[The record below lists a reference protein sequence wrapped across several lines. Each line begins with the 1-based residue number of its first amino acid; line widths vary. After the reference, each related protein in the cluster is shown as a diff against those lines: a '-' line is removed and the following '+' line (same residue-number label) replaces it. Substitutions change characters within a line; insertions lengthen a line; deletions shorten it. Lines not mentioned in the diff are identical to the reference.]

1 MQARNIVLTGF
12 LTIGKPYAAACRA
25 TFHLS
30 AKQFG
35 AVKKTALDFPLK
47 QTSPA
52 SILGGMRDLG
62 RVAEIQVKRSALPP
76 YLLFWRDD
84 YNGCAAPNR

>member
-1 MQARNIVLTGF
+1 MRQPVAHHSTSRQSILVPL
-12 LTIGKPYAAACRA
+12 
-25 TFHLS
+25 
-30 AKQFG
+30 
-35 AVKKTALDFPLK
+35 KKTALDFPLK

-76 YLLFWRDD
+76 YLLFWRDV
-84 YNGCAAPNR
+84 YSGCAATNR